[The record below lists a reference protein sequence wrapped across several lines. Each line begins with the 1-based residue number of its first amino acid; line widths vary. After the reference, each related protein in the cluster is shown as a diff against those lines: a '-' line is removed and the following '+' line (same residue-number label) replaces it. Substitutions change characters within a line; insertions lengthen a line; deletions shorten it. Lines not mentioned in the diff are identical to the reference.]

1 MRLQGSLYAAVAVL
15 LISIGIGAYVDH
27 QNDSMHQRHL
37 EVGTRLER
45 MVRLSQELTGM
56 LATAVLEGNTLR
68 TASYDTVKTELDHT
82 FETVDS
88 LTRDFNLAGEMSALS
103 QEHDKLRVVERQAI
117 DLMRAD
123 RWQDARQL
131 LADDNY
137 LMARKIYEINSETV
151 VGALSGELAAMASQH
166 ARWRQAALAL
176 RLGAVALLLWVGGR
190 FSRRLRKEVL
200 EQQRLR
206 LKISAANQALEEK
219 VKQRT
224 KELQVANRQ
233 LEVLSATDGLTGL
246 ANRRHFDTIWQQEWQ
261 RATRQGLPLAVIML
275 DVDHFKAFNDEYGHP
290 AGDECLR
297 QVAQVLAA
305 TARRAGELAARYGGE
320 EFVVV
325 LPNTSPQVARQTA
338 ELIRQGVQA
347 LAIAHAKSAT
357 STVVTVSLGFSAR
370 VPALD
375 DGLYSLLQEA
385 DDALYQAKRQ
395 GRNLVMEWAPAED
408 TLSL

>member
-151 VGALSGELAAMASQH
+151 VGALSGELATMASQH

-206 LKISAANQALEEK
+206 LKISAANQALEE
-219 VKQRT
+219 R
-224 KELQVANRQ
+224 
-233 LEVLSATDGLTGL
+233 SSSG
-246 ANRRHFDTIWQQEWQ
+246 RRNC
-261 RATRQGLPLAVIML
+261 R
-275 DVDHFKAFNDEYGHP
+275 
-290 AGDECLR
+290 
-297 QVAQVLAA
+297 
-305 TARRAGELAARYGGE
+305 
-320 EFVVV
+320 
-325 LPNTSPQVARQTA
+325 
-338 ELIRQGVQA
+338 
-347 LAIAHAKSAT
+347 
-357 STVVTVSLGFSAR
+357 
-370 VPALD
+370 
-375 DGLYSLLQEA
+375 
-385 DDALYQAKRQ
+385 
-395 GRNLVMEWAPAED
+395 
-408 TLSL
+408 

>member
-15 LISIGIGAYVDH
+15 LISIGIGTYVDH
-27 QNDSMHQRHL
+27 QNDRMHQRHL
-37 EVGTRLER
+37 EISTRLER

-82 FETVDS
+82 FSTVDE
-88 LTRDFNLAGEMSALS
+88 LTRDFNLSGEMADLS
-103 QEHDKLRVVERQAI
+103 EEHDKLRVVEQQAI
-117 DLMRAD
+117 ELMRVD
-123 RWQDARQL
+123 RWQDARRL
-131 LADDNY
+131 LANDEY

-176 RLGAVALLLWVGGR
+176 RLGAVALLLWVGGK

-206 LKISAANQALEEK
+206 LRISAANEALEEK
-219 VKQRT
+219 VRKRT
-224 KELQVANRQ
+224 QELQAANRQ
-233 LEVLSATDGLTGL
+233 LEVLSATDSLTGL

-290 AGDECLR
+290 AGDDCLR
-297 QVAQVLAA
+297 QVAKVLAG

-325 LPNTSPQVARQTA
+325 LPNTTTQVARQTA
-338 ELIRQGVQA
+338 DLIRRDVQA

-370 VPALD
+370 VPALE

>member
-15 LISIGIGAYVDH
+15 LISIGIGTYVDH
-27 QNDSMHQRHL
+27 QNDRMHQRHL
-37 EVGTRLER
+37 EISTRLER

-82 FETVDS
+82 FSTVDE
-88 LTRDFNLAGEMSALS
+88 LTRDFNLSGEMADLS
-103 QEHDKLRVVERQAI
+103 EEHDKLRVVEQQAI
-117 DLMRAD
+117 ELMRVD
-123 RWQDARQL
+123 RWQDARRL
-131 LADDNY
+131 LANDEY

-176 RLGAVALLLWVGGR
+176 RLGAVALLLWVGGK

-206 LKISAANQALEEK
+206 LRISAANEALEEK
-219 VKQRT
+219 VRKRT
-224 KELQVANRQ
+224 QELQAANRQ
-233 LEVLSATDGLTGL
+233 LEVLSATDSLTGL

-290 AGDECLR
+290 AGDDCLR
-297 QVAQVLAA
+297 QVAKVLAG

-325 LPNTSPQVARQTA
+325 LPNTTTQVARQTA
-338 ELIRQGVQA
+338 DLIRRDVQA

-370 VPALD
+370 VPALE

-408 TLSL
+408 ILSL

>member
-15 LISIGIGAYVDH
+15 LISIGIGTYVDH
-27 QNDSMHQRHL
+27 QNDRMHQRHL
-37 EVGTRLER
+37 EISTRLER

-82 FETVDS
+82 FSTVDE
-88 LTRDFNLAGEMSALS
+88 LTRDFNLSGEMADLS
-103 QEHDKLRVVERQAI
+103 EEHDKLRVVEQQAI
-117 DLMRAD
+117 ELMRVD
-123 RWQDARQL
+123 RWQDARRL
-131 LADDNY
+131 LANDEY

-176 RLGAVALLLWVGGR
+176 RLGAVALLLWVGGK

-206 LKISAANQALEEK
+206 LRISAANEALEEK
-219 VKQRT
+219 VRKRT
-224 KELQVANRQ
+224 QELQAANRQ
-233 LEVLSATDGLTGL
+233 LEVLSATDSLTGL
-246 ANRRHFDTIWQQEWQ
+246 ANRRHFDTVWQQEWQ

-290 AGDECLR
+290 AGDDCLR
-297 QVAQVLAA
+297 QVAKVLAG

-325 LPNTSPQVARQTA
+325 LPNTTTQVARQTA
-338 ELIRQGVQA
+338 DLIRRDVQA

-370 VPALD
+370 VPALE